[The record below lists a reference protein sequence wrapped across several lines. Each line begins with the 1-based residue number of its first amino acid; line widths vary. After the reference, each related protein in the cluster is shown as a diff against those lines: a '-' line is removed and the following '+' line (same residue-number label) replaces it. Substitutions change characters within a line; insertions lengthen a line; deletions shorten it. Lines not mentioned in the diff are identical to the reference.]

1 MHHDKPSSAAF
12 AVSPIVTLYMIGMKQ
27 YIDLLHYYITGIQY
41 DLRKY
46 QYIAMFIMVV
56 NIQSLH
62 HTNDWTHITHFSF
75 LRFIGASPTYM

>member
-12 AVSPIVTLYMIGMKQ
+12 VVSPIVTLYMIGMKQ

-46 QYIAMFIMVV
+46 QYIAM
-56 NIQSLH
+56 LL
-62 HTNDWTHITHFSF
+62 W
-75 LRFIGASPTYM
+75 L